1 MKLLRAKNSAATM
14 RVIELG
20 SSRVVA
26 GEFLR
31 LKSGGLKLI
40 QFETESFLPEPQND
54 ATIGSGIIEAV
65 KKVLGAFADRG
76 AQWILVIPGHWTLAK
91 VVKIPA
97 LASTQRAK
105 IILFEAQQNI
115 PFPLEEVVWNHHVLS
130 DTETESEVMFAAA
143 KRENVDALVA
153 LLGPKIS
160 RLGAI
165 RSAGLSSR
173 VVLAA
178 DRDLRSESALMVVVG
193 ARSTH
198 LLFRDGSKFLIR
210 SLSMG
215 GNSISRSIADKL
227 KMAFAEAE
235 QLKLRVWQDG
245 ISLPEASPAAV
256 AVTDA
261 DALFRGKLL
270 LEIKRS
276 IVTFRRQQEGADPAT
291 VWLAGGGARGPK
303 LSDWLTDKVE
313 KPVRLMDPFQGV
325 LIAAEIGAKITQ
337 FGRERLTDFVGAAL
351 ANESDLADINLLPRA
366 LIDAR
371 SARSQRPRWILVAVL
386 AVVAVALPGVHFSRL
401 ADGRD
406 HAAKELSRRLG
417 PVHVLQDQNRA
428 NLERL
433 DTVEAEIE
441 ILRQLGVAQTAWG
454 GFLADLQRQLRAV
467 QDVWLERLLI
477 LPNEEAKAP
486 RSGTE
491 FADEGGPDISLATP
505 LRLRLSGRLLDRE
518 NPLSRVSQSSYERVT
533 SLLNGMVESDFII
546 AVEGERFDASE
557 SGILRFDFTLVI
569 NPGKLL

>member
-1 MKLLRAKNSAATM
+1 
-14 RVIELG
+14 
-20 SSRVVA
+20 
-26 GEFLR
+26 
-31 LKSGGLKLI
+31 
-40 QFETESFLPEPQND
+40 
-54 ATIGSGIIEAV
+54 
-65 KKVLGAFADRG
+65 
-76 AQWILVIPGHWTLAK
+76 
-91 VVKIPA
+91 
-97 LASTQRAK
+97 
-105 IILFEAQQNI
+105 
-115 PFPLEEVVWNHHVLS
+115 
-130 DTETESEVMFAAA
+130 
-143 KRENVDALVA
+143 
-153 LLGPKIS
+153 
-160 RLGAI
+160 
-165 RSAGLSSR
+165 
-173 VVLAA
+173 
-178 DRDLRSESALMVVVG
+178 
-193 ARSTH
+193 
-198 LLFRDGSKFLIR
+198 
-210 SLSMG
+210 
-215 GNSISRSIADKL
+215 
-227 KMAFAEAE
+227 
-235 QLKLRVWQDG
+235 
-245 ISLPEASPAAV
+245 V

-261 DALFRGKLL
+261 DALFRWKLL

>member
-1 MKLLRAKNSAATM
+1 MKLLRTKNSTRAI
-14 RVIELG
+14 RVLELG

-31 LKSGGLKLI
+31 LKSGGLKLVR
-40 QFETESFLPEPQND
+40 FETESFLPEPKND
-54 ATIGSGIIEAV
+54 VIIGPGVVEALG
-65 KKVLGAFADRG
+65 KVLSAFADQR
-76 AQWILVIPGHWTLAK
+76 AEWTLVIPGHWTLAK
-91 VVKIPA
+91 VVKIPT
-97 LASTQRAK
+97 LASAQRAK
-105 IILFEAQQNI
+105 IIQFEAQQTI

-130 DTETESEVMFAAA
+130 DSETESEVMFAAA

-153 LLGPKIS
+153 LVEPKTS

-173 VVLAA
+173 LVLAA
-178 DRDLRSESALMVVVG
+178 GRDLRSKAALLVVVG

-215 GNSISRSIADKL
+215 GNTISRSISDKL
-227 KMAFAEAE
+227 EMSFAEAE

-245 ISLPEASPAAV
+245 ISLPEDSSVAV
-256 AVTDA
+256 AVAAA
-261 DALFRGKLL
+261 DGWFRSKLL

-276 IVTFRRQQEGADPAT
+276 IVTFRRHQEGAAPAII
-291 VWLAGGGARGPK
+291 WLAGGGARGPN
-303 LSDWLTDKVE
+303 LSDWLAEKVE
-313 KPVRLMDPFQGV
+313 KPVRLMNPLQGV
-325 LIAAEIGAKITQ
+325 QIAAEIGAKITQ
-337 FGRERLTDFVGAAL
+337 FGRERLSDFVGAAI

-371 SARSQRPRWILVAVL
+371 SARSQRPRWMLVAVL
-386 AVVAVALPGVHFSRL
+386 AVVAAALPGVHFSRL
-401 ADGRD
+401 AGARD
-406 HAAKELSRRLG
+406 HAAKELDRMLG
-417 PVHVLQDQNRA
+417 PGHVWQDQNRA
-428 NLERL
+428 NIERL
-433 DTVEAEIE
+433 DTAGAEIE
-441 ILRQLGVAQTAWG
+441 ILRQLEIAQIAWG

-477 LPNEEAKAP
+477 LPNEAAKAP
-486 RSGTE
+486 RNKTE
-491 FADEGGPDISLATP
+491 FAFKEGPAISLATP

-533 SLLNGMVESDFII
+533 ALLNGMVESDFVI